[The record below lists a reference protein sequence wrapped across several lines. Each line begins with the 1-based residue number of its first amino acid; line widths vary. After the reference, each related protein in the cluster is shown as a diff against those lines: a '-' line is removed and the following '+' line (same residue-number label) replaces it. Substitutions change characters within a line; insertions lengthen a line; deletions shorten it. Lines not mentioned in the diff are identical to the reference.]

1 MVSAGLFEEATGTLR
16 SEGWV
21 RVSQI
26 ENGENDILGK
36 IPGMEKGLEGL
47 RNWKKA
53 SFSWKGVVKGEVG
66 EGKGIGTLLNFIPN
80 TMRSN

>member
-1 MVSAGLFEEATGTLR
+1 MVSTGLFEEANGMLR

-26 ENGENDILGK
+26 KNRENDISGK
-36 IPGMEKGLEGL
+36 IPEMEKGLAGL

-53 SFSWKGVVKGEVG
+53 SFSWKGVVKSEVG
-66 EGKGIGTLLNFIPN
+66 EGKV
-80 TMRSN
+80 